1 MPIIDLSV
9 NTTYHPVPGER
20 RASMVF
26 GERIKELRKAE
37 GRNQRDLAES
47 AGIDFTYLSK
57 IENNRMEPPSEDVI
71 RRIAEELGA
80 NPDELIVLAGRF
92 PSDLAQELK
101 TPERVSAL
109 RRELAGDFT
118 SAEDFRE
125 AFRQRRP

>member
-1 MPIIDLSV
+1 MSV
-9 NTTYHPVPGER
+9 NTTYHPVTGER
-20 RASMVF
+20 RGSMTF

-47 AGIDFTYLSK
+47 VGIDFTYLSK
-57 IENNRMEPPSEDVI
+57 IENGRMEPPSEDVI

-80 NPDELIVLAGRF
+80 DADELIVLAGRF

-118 SAEDFRE
+118 SAEDFRR
-125 AFRQRRP
+125 AFRQQRPS